1 MKALILAAGL
11 GTRLQPLTHHLPK
24 PLVPVA
30 GAPLLQHLIAKLGRC
45 GVSGIGI
52 NLHHRAAV
60 VEDFLAGVALPCPV
74 EVSRE
79 PRILGVAGGIRGLAG
94 VLAGEEYFL
103 VHNGDI
109 LSDIALAGLADEA
122 VRAGALCCM
131 LVHERSGGNNVC
143 VDERGA
149 VVDIRDAL
157 GAGQGTY
164 RRAYTGIAVMHTDI
178 LRFIPEGYADLI
190 PVLHGLIRKRPGSV
204 RAIDAGA
211 CAWFDIGTIG
221 QYLEAHAAVLVR
233 GAGLIDDAVASAG
246 PHLVGT
252 GTSLADGVHLE
263 GFVSI
268 GRTCTIGT
276 GACLA
281 DSVLWD
287 GTTVAPGTV
296 LERAVAGPGWVARGG
311 DV

>member
-1 MKALILAAGL
+1 MKALVLAAGL

-52 NLHHRAAV
+52 NLHHRAAAV
-60 VEDFLAGVALPCPV
+60 DDFLSRSALPCPI

-79 PRILGVAGGIRGLAG
+79 SRIRGVAGGIRGLAG
-94 VLAGEEYFL
+94 MLAGEEYFL

-109 LSDIALAGLADEA
+109 LSDIAMARPVDEA
-122 VRAGALCCM
+122 ARSGAVCCM
-131 LVHERSGGNNVC
+131 LVHDRPGGNNVC
-143 VDERGA
+143 VDEQGA

-157 GAGQGTY
+157 GAGHGA
-164 RRAYTGIAVMHTDI
+164 RRQAYTGIAVMHTDI

-190 PVLHGLIRKRPGSV
+190 PLLHHLIRKRPGSV
-204 RAIDAGA
+204 RAIDVTG

-221 QYLEAHAAVLVR
+221 QYLEAHAAVLVH
-233 GAGLIDDAVASAG
+233 GARLVADDAAPVG
-246 PHLVGT
+246 PHLVGA
-252 GTSLADGVHLE
+252 GTTLADGVHLE

-268 GRTCTIGT
+268 GCNCSIGA
-276 GACLA
+276 GARIA

-287 GTTVAPGTV
+287 GATVAPGTV

-311 DV
+311 DA